1 MGKPHPMA
9 LRERVAAYVDEGHGH
24 REAARHFCVSP
35 RFVNELMKLRRETGS
50 VARLRRTPASRARA
64 DGSGRRTDAGRTVRR
79 VGSTR
84 RGRPPL
90 KRRSP
95 AASPRPQ
102 PQKTLQ
108 ASEQQ
113 RPEIREAR
121 DLWIK
126 RRRRFFNKAL
136 SRLVFIDVARSEGQ
150 RIPN

>member
-1 MGKPHPMA
+1 
-9 LRERVAAYVDEGHGH
+9 
-24 REAARHFCVSP
+24 
-35 RFVNELMKLRRETGS
+35 
-50 VARLRRTPASRARA
+50 
-64 DGSGRRTDAGRTVRR
+64 
-79 VGSTR
+79 
-84 RGRPPL
+84 
-90 KRRSP
+90 
-95 AASPRPQ
+95 
-102 PQKTLQ
+102 LQ